1 MDERA
6 GTVAEKV
13 PDDDT
18 VNLESAQRQMNL
30 GNDNRSTYELPVH
43 EEADLVGPLITLQ
56 YVPAAND
63 VLKVADHAESA
74 LLMATNPAEPRPNA
88 IWLEDGEAQL
98 VRDVPVTLFRNPTMP
113 ATPVQRCWQSH
124 PFVPPLPEQ
133 VPTPAYMMSSTGEM
147 QQRGGKRTVVGS
159 PSVVAWDCVARE
171 DSRSPIRMGKTEY
184 HRICVLVV
192 R

>member
-18 VNLESAQRQMNL
+18 VNLESAQSQMNL

-88 IWLEDGEAQL
+88 I
-98 VRDVPVTLFRNPTMP
+98 
-113 ATPVQRCWQSH
+113 
-124 PFVPPLPEQ
+124 
-133 VPTPAYMMSSTGEM
+133 
-147 QQRGGKRTVVGS
+147 
-159 PSVVAWDCVARE
+159 
-171 DSRSPIRMGKTEY
+171 
-184 HRICVLVV
+184 
-192 R
+192 